1 MICYTKKK
9 LHFEFSGY
17 TTSWIYIAKL
27 SMDKSA
33 ILTQIQRE
41 YALGLN
47 YVRPVRIRYRDR
59 IMKWN
64 PQATKSAKII
74 NINMIGNYIDTLIAS
89 FFTNGVK
96 CKFVSRTGWIWEEE
110 AQNLNAVAEFDE
122 REWATQQLKYQVEQD
137 SLFFGVGILNK
148 TGFDHTTK
156 TNTWRAINPLS
167 WIPDPLPTQT
177 GQFDWKNYRF
187 HGFCMLTNIHD
198 IKGLYDK
205 DAIDRWFAKQY
216 NTEDEL
222 TREAYSNKAGTWPII
237 VDEIEDNFALD
248 IYTHYTIIDWKK
260 WKFVTSPD
268 MSEIFYSEKLQPV
281 TKEEKLDETLIPRP
295 VLLNYY
301 DPVRWNPFGTSIC
314 DKVEDKQNAK
324 SILANLSLMKAKRE
338 ALGWDFLVNS
348 RLIKNKEELQKK
360 TFDQRYLFI
369 DENEI
374 GTQPI
379 QNAMYELPQSQ
390 IKTDVWNMMSRLE
403 NEAKYDSKID
413 SLQQWIM
420 PDKSMTKAE
429 AQQLQ
434 ANANMQLSIK
444 NTIKQ
449 RFYREY
455 YFQRW
460 RWYLENFKDGEEKRV
475 LLNTDFEWTGTSL
488 SKDEFVTKQMPYIL
502 VGATEDINAINEKDK
517 NTLMVLYPIITNDPE
532 VKPVNKAIFKRLY
545 LRSTGLKPNTVN
557 SIFSYTAQERIAKS
571 YVDMVNLGVEPKS
584 LFKRTDLDY
593 YTMWLYMQKAEN
605 WELKDKILDKLNN
618 LLLEMWEAQ
627 PIAMNNEMA
636 NSAANIMMSQWQPSK
651 EELITRDKVNLD
663 PNMM

>member
-1 MICYTKKK
+1 
-9 LHFEFSGY
+9 
-17 TTSWIYIAKL
+17 
-27 SMDKSA
+27 MDKSA

-59 IMKWN
+59 IMKRN
-64 PQATKSAKII
+64 PQAKNWGKII
-74 NINMIGNYIDTLIAS
+74 NINMVGNYIDTLIAS

-96 CKFVSRTGWIWEEE
+96 CKFISRNGWIWEEE

-122 REWATQQLKYQVEQD
+122 REGAMQQLKYQVEQD
-137 SLFFGVGILNK
+137 SLFFGVWILNK
-148 TGFDHTTK
+148 TGFDHNTL
-156 TNTWRAINPLS
+156 TNTWRAVNPLS

-177 GQFDWKNYRF
+177 GQFDGKNYRF

-198 IKGLYDK
+198 VKNIYDK
-205 DAIDRWFAKQY
+205 KAIDRRFAKMY
-216 NTEDEL
+216 NIESTL
-222 TREAYSNKAGTWPII
+222 NREAYSNKAGTWPII

-248 IYTHYTIIDWKK
+248 IYIHYTIIDGKK
-260 WKFVTSPD
+260 WKFVCSPD
-268 MSEIFYSEKLQPV
+268 ISEIFYQEKLQPV

-301 DPVRWNPFGTSIC
+301 DPVRGNPFGTSIC

-338 ALGWDFLVNS
+338 ATGGDFLVNS

-390 IKTDVWNMMSRLE
+390 IKTDVRNMISWLD

-413 SLQQWIM
+413 SLQQGIM

-429 AQQLQ
+429 AQQIQ
-434 ANANMQLSIK
+434 ANANMQLSVK

-449 RFYREY
+449 RFYRDY
-455 YFQRW
+455 YFQWW
-460 RWYLENFKDGEEKRV
+460 RGYLENFKDSEKKRV
-475 LLNTDFEWTGTSL
+475 LLNADFEWTGVTL
-488 SKDEFVTKQMPYIL
+488 EKDQFITKQMPYIM

-517 NTLMVLYPIITNDPE
+517 NTLTMLYPMIVNDPE
-532 VKPVNKAIFKRLY
+532 IKPVNKAIFKRLY
-545 LRSTGLKPNTVN
+545 LRATWLKPNTIN
-557 SIFSYTAQERIAKS
+557 SIFDYTPAERQAKN
-571 YVDMVNLGVEPKS
+571 YVDMVNLGVKPTS
-584 LFKRTDLDY
+584 LFKRTDLDF
-593 YTMWLYMQKAEN
+593 YTVWLYMQKAEDGD
-605 WELKDKILDKLNN
+605 LKSEILEKLSG
-618 LLLEMWEAQ
+618 LLLELGESPTM
-627 PIAMNNEMA
+627 PMNNEMA
-636 NSAANIMMSQWQPSK
+636 NSAANIMLSQWQPSK
-651 EELITRDKVNLD
+651 DELITRDTVNL
-663 PNMM
+663 NSNIA

>member
-1 MICYTKKK
+1 
-9 LHFEFSGY
+9 
-17 TTSWIYIAKL
+17 
-27 SMDKSA
+27 MDKSA

-216 NTEDEL
+216 NMEDEL
-222 TREAYSNKAGTWPII
+222 TREAYSNKAWTWPII

-338 ALGWDFLVNS
+338 ATGWDFLVNS

-390 IKTDVWNMMSRLE
+390 IKTDVWNMMSWLE

-502 VGATEDINAINEKDK
+502 VGATEDINAMNEKDK

-532 VKPVNKAIFKRLY
+532 IKPVNKAIFKRLY

-593 YTMWLYMQKAEN
+593 YTMWLYMQKAED

-627 PIAMNNEMA
+627 PMQMNSEMA

-663 PNMM
+663 LNMM

>member
-1 MICYTKKK
+1 MNLYHI
-9 LHFEFSGY
+9 
-17 TTSWIYIAKL
+17 L

-33 ILTQIQRE
+33 ILVQIQGE
-41 YALGLN
+41 YALWLN
-47 YVRPVRIRYRDR
+47 YVRPARIRYRDR
-59 IMKWN
+59 IMKRN

-74 NINMIGNYIDTLIAS
+74 NINMIWNYIDTLIAS
-89 FFTNGVK
+89 FFTNWVK
-96 CKFVSRTGWIWEEE
+96 CKFISRQWWIWEEE

-122 REWATQQLKYQVEQD
+122 REGATQQLKYQVEQD
-137 SLFFGVGILNK
+137 SLFFGVWILNK
-148 TGFDHTTK
+148 TWFDHVTK

-177 GQFDWKNYRF
+177 WQFDWKNYRF

-198 IKGLYDK
+198 VKDKYDK
-205 DAIDRWFAKQY
+205 DAINRWFAKQY
-216 NTEDEL
+216 NMEDNL
-222 TREAYSNKAGTWPII
+222 TREAYQNKAWTWPIV
-237 VDEIEDNFALD
+237 VDQIEDNFALD
-248 IYTHYTIIDWKK
+248 IYTHYTIIDWRK
-260 WKFVTSPD
+260 WKFVLSAD
-268 MSEIFYSEKLQPV
+268 MSEIFYKEELKPV
-281 TKEEKLDETLIPRP
+281 TKEEKLDPTLIPRP

-338 ALGWDFLVNS
+338 ATGGDFLVNS

-390 IKTDVWNMMSRLE
+390 IKTDVWNMMSWLE

-449 RFYREY
+449 RFYRDY

-460 RWYLENFKDGEEKRV
+460 RGYLENFKDWEEKRV
-475 LLNTDFEWTGTSL
+475 LLNPDFMWTWKSL
-488 SKDEFVTKQMPYIL
+488 SRDQFVTKQMPYIL
-502 VGATEDINAINEKDK
+502 IWASEDINAINEKDK
-517 NTLMVLYPIITNDPE
+517 NTLMALYPIITNDPE
-532 VKPVNKAIFKRLY
+532 IKPVNKAIFKRLY
-545 LRSTGLKPNTVN
+545 LRATGLKPNTIN
-557 SIFSYTAQERIAKS
+557 SIFKYTPQEEAAMD
-571 YVDMVNLGVEPKS
+571 YVSMVNMWVKPQS
-584 LFKRTDLDY
+584 LFKRTDLDFY
-593 YTMWLYMQKAEN
+593 VVRLYMQKADDSD
-605 WELKDKILDKLNN
+605 LKDEILQKLKW
-618 LLLEMWEAQ
+618 LLLELWEWQ
-627 PIAMNNEMA
+627 PQMPMNNEMA
-636 NSAANIMMSQWQPSK
+636 NSAANIMMSQWQPTRD
-651 EELITRDKVNLD
+651 ELITRDTVNLTS
-663 PNMM
+663 NIA

>member
-1 MICYTKKK
+1 
-9 LHFEFSGY
+9 
-17 TTSWIYIAKL
+17 
-27 SMDKSA
+27 MDKSA

-74 NINMIGNYIDTLIAS
+74 NINMIWNYIDTLIAS
-89 FFTNGVK
+89 FFTNWVK
-96 CKFVSRTGWIWEEE
+96 CKFISRNWWVWEEE

-137 SLFFGVGILNK
+137 SLFFGVWILNK
-148 TGFDHTTK
+148 TWFDHVTK

-177 GQFDWKNYRF
+177 WQFDWKNYRF

-198 IKGLYDK
+198 VKDKYDK
-205 DAIDRWFAKQY
+205 AAINRWFAKQY
-216 NTEDEL
+216 NMEDTL
-222 TREAYSNKAGTWPII
+222 TREAYQNKAWTWPIV

-260 WKFVTSPD
+260 WKFVLSAD
-268 MSEIFYSEKLQPV
+268 MTEIFYQEKLKPV
-281 TKEEKLDETLIPRP
+281 TKEEKLDESLIPRP
-295 VLLNYY
+295 IMLNYY

-338 ALGWDFLVNS
+338 ATWWDFLVNS

-360 TFDQRYLFI
+360 TRDQRYLFI

-390 IKTDVWNMMSRLE
+390 IKADVWNMMSWLD

-429 AQQLQ
+429 SQQIQ
-434 ANANMQLSIK
+434 ANANMQLSVK
-444 NTIKQ
+444 NTVKQ
-449 RFYREY
+449 RFYRDY

-460 RWYLENFKDGEEKRV
+460 RWYLENFRDSEEKWV
-475 LLNTDFEWTGTSL
+475 LLNADFAWTGKSL
-488 SKDEFVTKQMPYIL
+488 SRDQFVTKQMPYIM
-502 VGATEDINAINEKDK
+502 VWASEDINAISEKDK
-517 NTLMVLYPIITNDPE
+517 NNLMMLYPIITNDPE
-532 VKPVNKAIFKRLY
+532 IKPVNKAIFKRLY
-545 LRSTGLKPNTVN
+545 LRAVWLKPNTIN
-557 SIFSYTAQERIAKS
+557 SIFDYTPQEKLAMD
-571 YVDMVNLGVEPKS
+571 YVWMVNMNYKPTS
-584 LFKRTDLDY
+584 LFKRTDIDY
-593 YTMWLYMQKAEN
+593 YTVRLYMQKAEDG
-605 WELKDKILDKLNN
+605 ELKEEIIQKLQW
-618 LLLEMWEAQ
+618 LLLELWEQPTMQMW
-627 PIAMNNEMA
+627 NEMA
-636 NSAANIMMSQWQPSK
+636 NSAANIMMAQAQPSK
-651 EELITRDKVNLD
+651 DELITRDTVNL
-663 PNMM
+663 NSNVM

>member
-1 MICYTKKK
+1 MNLYHI
-9 LHFEFSGY
+9 
-17 TTSWIYIAKL
+17 L

-33 ILTQIQRE
+33 ILVQIQRE
-41 YALGLN
+41 YALWLN
-47 YVRPVRIRYRDR
+47 YVRPARIRYRDR
-59 IMKWN
+59 IMKRN

-74 NINMIGNYIDTLIAS
+74 NINMIWNYIDTLIAS
-89 FFTNGVK
+89 FFTNWVK
-96 CKFVSRTGWIWEEE
+96 CKFISRQWWIWEEE

-137 SLFFGVGILNK
+137 SLFFGVWILNK
-148 TGFDHTTK
+148 TWFDHTTK
-156 TNTWRAINPLS
+156 TNTWKAINPLS

-177 GQFDWKNYRF
+177 WQFDWKNYRF

-198 IKGLYDK
+198 VKDKYDK
-205 DAIDRWFAKQY
+205 DAINRWFAKQY
-216 NTEDEL
+216 NMEDNL
-222 TREAYSNKAGTWPII
+222 NRLAYQNKAGTWPIV
-237 VDEIEDNFALD
+237 VDQIEDNFALD
-248 IYTHYTIIDWKK
+248 IYTHYTIIDWRK
-260 WKFVTSPD
+260 WKFVLSAD
-268 MSEIFYSEKLQPV
+268 MTEIFYKEELKPV
-281 TKEEKLDETLIPRP
+281 TKEEKLDPTLIPRP

-338 ALGWDFLVNS
+338 ATGGDFLVNS

-390 IKTDVWNMMSRLE
+390 IKTDVWNMMSWLE

-449 RFYREY
+449 RFYRDY

-460 RWYLENFKDGEEKRV
+460 RWYLENFKDWEEKRV
-475 LLNTDFEWTGTSL
+475 LLNADFEWTWASL
-488 SKDEFVTKQMPYIL
+488 SKDQFITKQMPYIM

-517 NTLMVLYPIITNDPE
+517 NTLMALYPIITNDPE
-532 VKPVNKAIFKRLY
+532 IKPVNKAIFKRLY
-545 LRSTGLKPNTVN
+545 LRATGLKPNTVN
-557 SIFSYTAQERIAKS
+557 SIFAYTPEERIAKS
-571 YVDMVNLGVEPKS
+571 YVDMVNLGAKPTS
-584 LFKRTDLDY
+584 LFKRTDIDF
-593 YTMWLYMQKAEN
+593 YTVWLYMQKAEDGD
-605 WELKDKILDKLNN
+605 LKDEILEKLNW
-618 LLLEMWEAQ
+618 LLLELWEWQ
-627 PIAMNNEMA
+627 PQMPMNNEMA
-636 NSAANIMMSQWQPSK
+636 NSAANIMMSQWQPTRD
-651 EELITRDKVNLD
+651 ELITRDTVNL
-663 PNMM
+663 NSNQM

>member
-1 MICYTKKK
+1 MNLY
-9 LHFEFSGY
+9 
-17 TTSWIYIAKL
+17 YIL

-41 YALGLN
+41 YNLWLN
-47 YVRPVRIRYRDR
+47 YVRPARIRYRDR
-59 IMKWN
+59 IMKRN
-64 PQATKSAKII
+64 PQAKNWGKII
-74 NINMIGNYIDTLIAS
+74 NINMVGNYIDTLIAS

-96 CKFVSRTGWIWEEE
+96 CKFISRNGWIGEEE

-122 REWATQQLKYQVEQD
+122 REWAMQQLKYQVEQD

-148 TGFDHTTK
+148 TWFDHNTLC
-156 TNTWRAINPLS
+156 NTWRAINPLS

-177 GQFDWKNYRF
+177 WQFDGRNYRF
-187 HGFCMLTNIHD
+187 HWFCMLTNIHD
-198 IKGLYDK
+198 VKHLYDK
-205 DAIDRWFAKQY
+205 AAIDRWFAKMY
-216 NTEDEL
+216 NMEDTL
-222 TREAYSNKAGTWPII
+222 TREAYQNKAWTWPIV

-248 IYTHYTIIDWKK
+248 IYTHYTIVDGKK
-260 WKFVTSPD
+260 WKFVCSPD
-268 MSEIFYSEKLQPV
+268 ISEIFYMEKLEPV

-338 ALGWDFLVNS
+338 ATGWDFLVNS

-390 IKTDVWNMMSRLE
+390 IKTDVWNMMSWLE

-429 AQQLQ
+429 AQQIQ
-434 ANANMQLSIK
+434 ANANMQLSVK

-449 RFYREY
+449 RFYRDY

-460 RWYLENFKDGEEKRV
+460 RWYLENFKDGEKKWV
-475 LLNTDFEWTGTSL
+475 LLNADFEWTWVTL
-488 SKDEFVTKQMPYIL
+488 EKDQFVTKQMPYIL
-502 VGATEDINAINEKDK
+502 VWATEDINAIKEKDK
-517 NTLMVLYPIITNDPE
+517 NTLMMLYPMITQDPE
-532 VKPVNKAIFKRLY
+532 IKPVNKAIFKRLY
-545 LRSTGLKPNTVN
+545 LRATWLKPNTVN
-557 SIFSYTAQERIAKS
+557 SILDYTPQERQAMS
-571 YVDMVNLGVEPKS
+571 FVDMVNLWVKPKS
-584 LFKRTDLDY
+584 LFKRTDIDF
-593 YTMWLYMQKAEN
+593 YTVRLYMQKAEDSD
-605 WELKDKILDKLNN
+605 LKAEILEKLKW
-618 LLLEMWEAQ
+618 LLLELWESPTMPMWW
-627 PIAMNNEMA
+627 NEMA
-636 NSAANIMMSQWQPSK
+636 NSAANIMMSQAAPSK
-651 EELITRDKVNLD
+651 DELITRDTVNLNS
-663 PNMM
+663 NMQ

>member
-1 MICYTKKK
+1 LNLYYILGMNK
-9 LHFEFSGY
+9 SG
-17 TTSWIYIAKL
+17 
-27 SMDKSA
+27 
-33 ILTQIQRE
+33 ILNQIQRE

-59 IMKWN
+59 IMKRN
-64 PQATKSAKII
+64 PQTKNGGKII

-110 AQNLNAVAEFDE
+110 AENLNAVAEFDE

-148 TGFDHTTK
+148 TWFDHDTLC
-156 TNTWRAINPLS
+156 NTWKAINPLS

-198 IKGLYDK
+198 VKNMYDK
-205 DAIDRWFAKQY
+205 RALNRWFAKMY
-216 NTEDEL
+216 NMESEL
-222 TREAYSNKAGTWPII
+222 TREAYSNKAGTGPII
-237 VDEIEDNFALD
+237 VDEITDNMALD
-248 IYTHYTIIDWKK
+248 IYVHYTIIDGRK
-260 WKFVTSPD
+260 WKFVCSSD
-268 MSEIFYSEKLQPV
+268 ISEIFYKEELQPV
-281 TKEEKLDETLIPRP
+281 TKEEKLDPSLIPWP
-295 VLLNYY
+295 IMLNYY

-314 DKVEDKQNAK
+314 DKIEDKQNAK

-338 ALGWDFLVNS
+338 ATGWDFLVNS

-360 TFDQRYLFI
+360 TRDQRLLFI

-390 IKTDVWNMMSRLE
+390 IKTDVWNMMSWLE

-460 RWYLENFKDGEEKRV
+460 RGYLENFKDWEKKWV
-475 LLNTDFEWTGTSL
+475 LLNTDFEWTGQTL
-488 SKDEFVTKQMPYIL
+488 EKDQFITKQMPYIM
-502 VGATEDINAINEKDK
+502 VGASEDISAMNEKQK
-517 NTLMVLYPIITNDPE
+517 NTLMTLYPLIVNDPE
-532 VKPVNKAIFKRLY
+532 IKPVNKAIFKRLY
-545 LRSTGLKPNTVN
+545 LRANWLKPNTVN
-557 SIFSYTAQERIAKS
+557 SIFSYTADERIAKN
-571 YVDMVNLGVEPKS
+571 YVDMVNLWVEPES
-584 LFKRTDLDY
+584 LFKRTDVDF
-593 YTMWLYMQKAEN
+593 YTIWLYMQKADDGD
-605 WELKDKILDKLNN
+605 LKNKLLDKLSNI
-618 LLLEMWEAQ
+618 LLELWET
-627 PIAMNNEMA
+627 PTMPWMNEMA

-651 EELITRDKVNLD
+651 DELITRDTVNLD
-663 PNMM
+663 SNIA

>member
-1 MICYTKKK
+1 
-9 LHFEFSGY
+9 
-17 TTSWIYIAKL
+17 
-27 SMDKSA
+27 MDKSA
-33 ILTQIQRE
+33 VLVQIQRE

-47 YVRPVRIRYRDR
+47 YVRPARIRYRDR

-64 PQATKSAKII
+64 PQAKNGGKII
-74 NINMIGNYIDTLIAS
+74 NINMVGNYIDTLIAS

-96 CKFVSRTGWIWEEE
+96 CKFISRNGWIGEEE

-148 TGFDHTTK
+148 TGFDHNTL
-156 TNTWRAINPLS
+156 TNTWRCINPLS

-177 GQFDWKNYRF
+177 GQFDGKNYRF

-198 IKGLYDK
+198 VKDLYDK
-205 DAIDRWFAKQY
+205 DAINRWFAKQY
-216 NTEDEL
+216 NMEDNL
-222 TREAYSNKAGTWPII
+222 NRLAYQNKAGTGPIV
-237 VDEIEDNFALD
+237 VDQIEDNFALD
-248 IYTHYTIIDWKK
+248 IYTHYTIIDGKK
-260 WKFVTSPD
+260 WKFVTSAD
-268 MSEIFYSEKLQPV
+268 MSEIFYQEKLKPV
-281 TKEEKLDETLIPRP
+281 TKEEKLDETLIPWP

-338 ALGWDFLVNS
+338 ATGGDFLVNS

-360 TFDQRYLFI
+360 TFDQRLLFI

-390 IKTDVWNMMSRLE
+390 IKTDVWNMMSWLE
-403 NEAKYDSKID
+403 TEAKYDSKID
-413 SLQQWIM
+413 SLQQGIM

-429 AQQLQ
+429 SQQIQ

-449 RFYREY
+449 WFYRDY

-460 RWYLENFKDGEEKRV
+460 RWYLENFKDGEKKRV
-475 LLNTDFEWTGTSL
+475 LLNADFEWTWASL
-488 SKDEFVTKQMPYIL
+488 EKDQFITKQMPYIM

-517 NTLMVLYPIITNDPE
+517 ATLMALYPIITQDPE
-532 VKPVNKAIFKRLY
+532 IKPVNKAIFKRLY
-545 LRSTGLKPNTVN
+545 LRATWLKPNTIN
-557 SIFSYTAQERIAKS
+557 SIFSYTASERVAKA
-571 YVDMVNLGVEPKS
+571 YVDMVNLWEEPKS
-584 LFKRTDLDY
+584 LFKRTDIDF
-593 YTMWLYMQKAEN
+593 YTVWLYMQKAEDGD
-605 WELKDKILDKLNN
+605 LKDKILNKLNM
-618 LLLEMWEAQ
+618 LLLELWEEQPQMPMWWNAV
-627 PIAMNNEMA
+627 A
-636 NSAANIMMSQWQPSK
+636 NSAANIMMAQWMPDQRD
-651 EELITRDKVNLD
+651 ELITRNSVNLD
-663 PNMM
+663 SNVW

>member
-1 MICYTKKK
+1 
-9 LHFEFSGY
+9 
-17 TTSWIYIAKL
+17 
-27 SMDKSA
+27 MDKSA

-59 IMKWN
+59 IMKRN
-64 PQATKSAKII
+64 PQAKNWGKII
-74 NINMIGNYIDTLIAS
+74 NINMVGNYIDTLIAS

-96 CKFVSRTGWIWEEE
+96 CKFISRNGWIGEEE

-122 REWATQQLKYQVEQD
+122 REGAMQQLKYQVEQD

-148 TGFDHTTK
+148 TGFDHNTL
-156 TNTWRAINPLS
+156 TNTWRAVNPLS

-177 GQFDWKNYRF
+177 GQFDGKNYRF

-198 IKGLYDK
+198 VKDIYDK
-205 DAIDRWFAKQY
+205 KAIDRRFAKMY
-216 NTEDEL
+216 NIESTL
-222 TREAYSNKAGTWPII
+222 NREAYQNKAGTWPII

-248 IYTHYTIIDWKK
+248 IYIHYTIIDGKK
-260 WKFVTSPD
+260 WKFVCSPD
-268 MSEIFYSEKLQPV
+268 ISEIFYQEKLKPV

-301 DPVRWNPFGTSIC
+301 DPVRGNPFGTSIC

-338 ALGWDFLVNS
+338 ATGGDFLVNS

-390 IKTDVWNMMSRLE
+390 IKTDVRNMISRLD

-413 SLQQWIM
+413 SLQQGIM

-429 AQQLQ
+429 AQQIQ
-434 ANANMQLSIK
+434 ANANMQLSVK

-449 RFYREY
+449 WFYRDY
-455 YFQRW
+455 YFQWW
-460 RWYLENFKDGEEKRV
+460 RGYLENFRDSEKKRV
-475 LLNTDFEWTGTSL
+475 LLNADFEWTGVSL
-488 SKDEFVTKQMPYIL
+488 EKDQFISKQMPYIM

-517 NTLMVLYPIITNDPE
+517 NTLTMLYPMIVNDPE
-532 VKPVNKAIFKRLY
+532 IKPVNKAIFKRLY
-545 LRSTGLKPNTVN
+545 LRATWLKPNTIN
-557 SIFSYTAQERIAKS
+557 SIFDYTPAERQAKN
-571 YVDMVNLGVEPKS
+571 YVDMVNLGVKPTS
-584 LFKRTDLDY
+584 LFKRTDLDF
-593 YTMWLYMQKAEN
+593 YTVWLYMQKAEDGD
-605 WELKDKILDKLNN
+605 LKSEILEKLSW
-618 LLLEMWEAQ
+618 LLLELGETPTIPMG
-627 PIAMNNEMA
+627 NEMA
-636 NSAANIMMSQWQPSK
+636 NSAANIMLSQNQPSK
-651 EELITRDKVNLD
+651 DELITRDTVNL
-663 PNMM
+663 NSNIQ

>member
-1 MICYTKKK
+1 
-9 LHFEFSGY
+9 
-17 TTSWIYIAKL
+17 
-27 SMDKSA
+27 MDKSA

-64 PQATKSAKII
+64 PQATKSVKVI

-89 FFTNGVK
+89 FFTNWVK
-96 CKFVSRTGWIWEEE
+96 CKFISRQWWIWEEE
-110 AQNLNAVAEFDE
+110 AQNLNSVAEFDE

-148 TGFDHTTK
+148 TWFDHTTK
-156 TNTWRAINPLS
+156 TNTWRCINPLS

-177 GQFDWKNYRF
+177 WQFDWKNYRF
-187 HGFCMLTNIHD
+187 HGFCMLTNLHD
-198 IKGLYDK
+198 VKDMYDK
-205 DAIDRWFAKQY
+205 EALNRWFAKQY

-222 TREAYSNKAGTWPII
+222 TREAYSNKAGTWPIL

-268 MSEIFYSEKLQPV
+268 MSEIFYQEKLQPV
-281 TKEEKLDETLIPRP
+281 TKEEKLDEKLIPRP
-295 VLLNYY
+295 IMLNYY

-324 SILANLSLMKAKRE
+324 SILANLSLLKAKRE
-338 ALGWDFLVNS
+338 ATGGDFLVNS

-360 TFDQRYLFI
+360 TFDQRLLFI

-390 IKTDVWNMMSRLE
+390 IKTDVWNMMSWLD
-403 NEAKYDSKID
+403 NESKYDSKID

-434 ANANMQLSIK
+434 ANANMQLSLK

-449 RFYREY
+449 RFYRDY

-460 RWYLENFKDGEEKRV
+460 RGYLENLKDSEEKWV
-475 LLNTDFEWTGTSL
+475 LLNADFAWTGRSL
-488 SKDEFVTKQMPYIL
+488 SKDQFITKQMPYIM

-517 NTLMVLYPIITNDPE
+517 NTLMMLYPIITNDPE
-532 VKPVNKAIFKRLY
+532 IKPVNKAIFKRLY
-545 LRSTGLKPNTVN
+545 LRATWLKPNTVN
-557 SIFSYTAQERIAKS
+557 SIFDYTPQEKKAMD
-571 YVDMVNLGVEPKS
+571 YVNMVNLWVKPKS

-593 YTMWLYMQKAEN
+593 YTVWLYMQKAEDSDLKA
-605 WELKDKILDKLNN
+605 ELLEKLSW
-618 LLLEMWEAQ
+618 LLLELGEQPQMQMW
-627 PIAMNNEMA
+627 NEMA
-636 NSAANIMMSQWQPSK
+636 NSAANIMMSQAAPNK
-651 EELITRDKVNLD
+651 DELITRDTVNL
-663 PNMM
+663 NSNIG

>member
-1 MICYTKKK
+1 MNLYHI
-9 LHFEFSGY
+9 
-17 TTSWIYIAKL
+17 L

-33 ILTQIQRE
+33 ILVQIQRE

-47 YVRPVRIRYRDR
+47 YVRPARIRYRDR
-59 IMKWN
+59 IMKRN

-74 NINMIGNYIDTLIAS
+74 NINMIWNYIDTLIAS
-89 FFTNGVK
+89 FFTNWVK
-96 CKFVSRTGWIWEEE
+96 CKFISRQWWIWEEE

-148 TGFDHTTK
+148 TWFDHITK

-177 GQFDWKNYRF
+177 WQFDWKNYRF

-198 IKGLYDK
+198 VKDIYDK
-205 DAIDRWFAKQY
+205 DAINRWFAKQY
-216 NTEDEL
+216 NMEDNL
-222 TREAYSNKAGTWPII
+222 TREAYSNKAWTWPII

-260 WKFVTSPD
+260 WKFVLSAD
-268 MSEIFYSEKLQPV
+268 MTEIFYSEKLKPV
-281 TKEEKLDETLIPRP
+281 TKEEKLDESLIPRP
-295 VLLNYY
+295 IMLNYY

-338 ALGWDFLVNS
+338 ATGWDFLVNS

-390 IKTDVWNMMSRLE
+390 IKTDVWNMMSWLE
-403 NEAKYDSKID
+403 TEAKYDSKID
-413 SLQQWIM
+413 SLQQGLM

-429 AQQLQ
+429 AQQIQ
-434 ANANMQLSIK
+434 ANANMQLSVK

-449 RFYREY
+449 RFYRDY

-460 RWYLENFKDGEEKRV
+460 RWYLENFKDWEEKWV
-475 LLNTDFEWTGTSL
+475 LLNADFEWTGQTL
-488 SKDEFVTKQMPYIL
+488 SKDQFITKQMPYIM
-502 VGATEDINAINEKDK
+502 VGATEDINALNEKDK
-517 NTLMVLYPIITNDPE
+517 NTLMMLYPIITNDPE
-532 VKPVNKAIFKRLY
+532 IKPVNKAIFKRLY
-545 LRSTGLKPNTVN
+545 LRATGLKPNTVN
-557 SIFSYTAQERIAKS
+557 SIFAYTPEERIAKS
-571 YVDMVNLGVEPKS
+571 YVDMVNLGVKPTS
-584 LFKRTDLDY
+584 LFKRTDLDF
-593 YTMWLYMQKAEN
+593 YTVWLYMQKADDGD
-605 WELKDKILDKLNN
+605 LKDEILEKLNW
-618 LLLEMWEAQ
+618 LLLELWETPTISMW
-627 PIAMNNEMA
+627 NEMA
-636 NSAANIMMSQWQPSK
+636 NSAANMMMAQWTPEK
-651 EELITRDKVNLD
+651 NELITRDTLNT
-663 PNMM
+663 NIA

>member
-1 MICYTKKK
+1 
-9 LHFEFSGY
+9 
-17 TTSWIYIAKL
+17 
-27 SMDKSA
+27 MDKSA
-33 ILTQIQRE
+33 ILVQIQRE
-41 YALGLN
+41 YNLWLT
-47 YVRPVRIRYRDR
+47 YVRPSRIRYRDR

-64 PQATKSAKII
+64 PQAKNWGKII
-74 NINMIGNYIDTLIAS
+74 NINMVGNYIDTLIAS

-96 CKFVSRTGWIWEEE
+96 CKFISRTGWIGEEE

-122 REWATQQLKYQVEQD
+122 REGAMQQLKYQVEQD
-137 SLFFGVGILNK
+137 SLFFGVWILNK
-148 TGFDHTTK
+148 TGFDKNTL

-177 GQFDWKNYRF
+177 GQFDWRNYRF

-198 IKGLYDK
+198 VKNLYDK
-205 DAIDRWFAKQY
+205 DAINRRFAKMY
-216 NTEDEL
+216 NMEDTL
-222 TREAYSNKAGTWPII
+222 TREAYQNKAGTWPII

-260 WKFVTSPD
+260 RKFVCSPD
-268 MSEIFYSEKLQPV
+268 ITEIFYQEKLEPV

-301 DPVRWNPFGTSIC
+301 DPVRGNPFGTSIC

-338 ALGWDFLVNS
+338 ATGGDFLVNS

-390 IKTDVWNMMSRLE
+390 IKTDVRNMMSWLE

-413 SLQQWIM
+413 SLQQGIM

-429 AQQLQ
+429 SQQIQ
-434 ANANMQLSIK
+434 ANANLQLSIK

-449 RFYREY
+449 WFYREY

-460 RWYLENFKDGEEKRV
+460 RGYLENFKDGEEKRV
-475 LLNTDFEWTGTSL
+475 LLNADFEWTGATL
-488 SKDEFVTKQMPYIL
+488 SKDQFITKQMPYIM

-517 NTLMVLYPIITNDPE
+517 NTLMALYPIITNDPE
-532 VKPVNKAIFKRLY
+532 IKPVNKAIFKRLY
-545 LRSTGLKPNTVN
+545 LRATWLKPNTVN
-557 SIFSYTAQERIAKS
+557 SIFAYTPEERIAKS
-571 YVDMVNLGVEPKS
+571 YVDMVNLWAKPTS
-584 LFKRTDLDY
+584 LFKRTDIDF
-593 YTMWLYMQKAEN
+593 YTVRLYMQKAEDGD
-605 WELKDKILDKLNN
+605 LKDEILQKLNW
-618 LLLEMWEAQ
+618 LLLELWEWQ
-627 PIAMNNEMA
+627 TQIPMNNEMA
-636 NSAANIMMSQWQPSK
+636 NSAANIMMAQWVPTK
-651 EELITRDKVNLD
+651 DELITRDTVNL
-663 PNMM
+663 NSNVM